1 MNSVFLIYPIQQK
14 CNLPRLRLI
23 PETTLCFQSTYAFDF
38 FFFFFDPPQRPAQLN
53 FFQIFFSQKNG
64 SLYVSDDFESIWAKN
79 IFRFFEIFLG
89 PDTLDFDSFWRPHR
103 AFNRYIL
110 LVLEYLPIDEQ
121 LRQRIW
127 SLHYWFGCSDSPKL
141 PIFSE
146 KRDFVILGHIW
157 AWPLCVTFWISTF
170 NLSYDIFPIV
180 ELIFPAWWPP

>member
-1 MNSVFLIYPIQQK
+1 MQSSSTSAHSGDHIVLSIDICFLFIYFLTHPSVQPSWIFFK
-14 CNLPRLRLI
+14 
-23 PETTLCFQSTYAFDF
+23 F
-38 FFFFFDPPQRPAQLN
+38 FFLKKMVRYT
-53 FFQIFFSQKNG
+53 FQMILSR
-64 SLYVSDDFESIWAKN
+64 FEQKN

>member
-23 PETTLCFQSTYAFDF
+23 PETTLCFQSTYAFLFFWFFLTHPSVQPSWIFFKF
-38 FFFFFDPPQRPAQLN
+38 FFLKKMVRYT
-53 FFQIFFSQKNG
+53 FQMILSR
-64 SLYVSDDFESIWAKN
+64 FEQKN

-141 PIFSE
+141 PISCKNTIFA
-146 KRDFVILGHIW
+146 IW
-157 AWPLCVTFWISTF
+157 CHFWEWPLCATIWISIF
-170 NLSYDIFPIV
+170 KLS
-180 ELIFPAWWPP
+180 